1 MSRNTRRRKTSAR
14 RPSHLSSTALVLPG
28 LAKVYE
34 VYLQTAE
41 ELVALPAALDAELW
55 TCAQLGGLNT
65 AAPHWDGYRYALA
78 DLIAVME
85 GAESR
90 AALAFL
96 RVVAAVGPT
105 AVRSDA
111 DQGAIRLSQKGVADA
126 GWAAALG
133 KVTPGDAWMAAAGSE
148 YAVLVEFRYPDGVGH
163 HALLMTVASTLA
175 GLVPLSIDVIGDV
188 TAMLTATR
196 EDGFALDP
204 VDSTKAGRRLR
215 TALMNIE
222 SAPLQAL
229 SPEFLTNLPLAV
241 QRVEVLNTPRGKAHP
256 A

>member
-1 MSRNTRRRKTSAR
+1 
-14 RPSHLSSTALVLPG
+14 LVLPG
-28 LAKVYE
+28 LAEVYE

-41 ELVALPAALDAELW
+41 ELVALTAALDAELW

-65 AAPHWDGYRYALA
+65 AAPHSDGYRYALA
-78 DLIAVME
+78 DLIGVME

-133 KVTPGDAWMAAAGSE
+133 KVTPGDAWMGSAGSE
-148 YAVLVEFRYPDGVGH
+148 HAVLVEFRYPDGVGH

-175 GLVPLSIDVIGDV
+175 GLVPLSIDV

-204 VDSTKAGRRLR
+204 VDSTKAGQRLR
-215 TALMNIE
+215 TALRNIE

-241 QRVEVLNTPRGKAHP
+241 QRVEVLNTSRGKAHP